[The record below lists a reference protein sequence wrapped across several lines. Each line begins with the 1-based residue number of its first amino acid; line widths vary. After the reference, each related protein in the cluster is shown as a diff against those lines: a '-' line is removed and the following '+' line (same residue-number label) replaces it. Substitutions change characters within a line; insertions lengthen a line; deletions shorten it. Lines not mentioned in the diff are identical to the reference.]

1 MTAKAAPTDLDRK
14 VDAALESVEL
24 MLDLVGERVG
34 VSRRTLIRELRRRER
49 DRSEGGTS
57 VSRETLR

>member
-24 MLDLVGERVG
+24 LLDLVGERVG